1 MKIQVVALAAAATI
15 ASVGI
20 AEARDQIRIVGSSTV
35 YPFTTTVAE
44 NFGRTTGFKTPVVEG
59 TGTGG
64 GFKLFCEGVGV
75 DKADITNASRAIKES
90 EIENCQKA
98 GVTNITEI
106 KIGYDGIVIANSKN
120 AEPAE
125 MTEGQVFL
133 ALAKCVPAE
142 GAAGQGGCPA
152 GFEPNPYKNWNEID
166 DSLPNHRIEVMG
178 PPPTSGTR
186 DAFLELLMEDGCAEF
201 DAVKAIEDDD
211 MKKAICHGIRE
222 DGAYVDAG
230 ENDVLIVRKLQAN
243 PQAFGIFGYSF
254 LDQNKDSI
262 QGVTIGG
269 VEPTYDLIASG
280 DYPVSRPI
288 FIYAKGAHVGVIPGI
303 KEFLAEYTSE
313 EAGGPYGYLADKG
326 LIAMPEEE
334 REKYREA
341 ATNLEN
347 NVSM

>member
-1 MKIQVVALAAAATI
+1 MKTKTVALAAMATI
-15 ASVGI
+15 AAVGA
-20 AEARDQIRIVGSSTV
+20 AEARDQIRVVGSSTV

-44 NFGRTTGFKTPVVEG
+44 NFGRTTSFKTPVIES

-75 DKADITNASRAIKES
+75 DKADITNASRAIKKS
-90 EIENCQKA
+90 EVENCQKA

-106 KIGYDGIVIANSKN
+106 KVGYDGIVIAHSKN
-120 AEPAE
+120 AGPVE

-133 ALAKCVPAE
+133 ALAKCVPAA

-152 GFEPNPYKNWNEID
+152 GLGPNPYKNWNEID
-166 DSLPNHRIEVMG
+166 DSLPNQRIEVMG

-211 MKKAICHGIRE
+211 TKKAVCHGIRE

-262 QGVTIGG
+262 QGVRIGG

-280 DYPVSRPI
+280 EYPVSRPL
-288 FIYAKGAHVGVIPGI
+288 FIYAKGAHVGVIPGM
-303 KEFLAEYTSE
+303 KEFLEEYTSE
-313 EAGGPYGYLADKG
+313 EAWGPYGYLAEKG
-326 LIAMPEEE
+326 LIPMPDDE

-341 ATNLEN
+341 ATALKN